1 MREKS
6 VRIWPL
12 VISFLAGVALAAA
25 AAVLWAGRQ
34 QPAPQQEQP
43 VQQEQP
49 ILQEQPVQ
57 QEGWTAISM
66 ARDWQTIYGDG
77 VRKTELPGVEE
88 ALPLAA

>member
-12 VISFLAGVALAAA
+12 VIAFLAGVALAAA

-34 QPAPQQEQP
+34 QPAPQ
-43 VQQEQP
+43 
-49 ILQEQPVQ
+49 QEQPVQ

>member
-1 MREKS
+1 M
-6 VRIWPL
+6 
-12 VISFLAGVALAAA
+12 
-25 AAVLWAGRQ
+25 
-34 QPAPQQEQP
+34 
-43 VQQEQP
+43 QQEQP
-49 ILQEQPVQ
+49 ILQEQPIQ